1 MALNLPLVSP
11 YMDKAADFS
20 SGVNFAVA
28 GATALDRAALLQ
40 SGVMMPPASVP
51 LTSQLDWF
59 KSYLNATC
67 DSPEGTYVR
76 VTLTRSTNRSMMAR
90 IDQPSS

>member
-11 YMDKAADFS
+11 YMDKSADFS
-20 SGVNFAVA
+20 RGVNFAVA
-28 GATALDRAALLQ
+28 GATAMDRVSLLT

-59 KSYLNATC
+59 KSYLNSTC
-67 DSPEGTYVR
+67 SSPEGTYVYYH
-76 VTLTRSTNRSMMAR
+76 
-90 IDQPSS
+90 